1 LAIKLLIVDGHPIV
15 RAGIKKMLTGTGIK
29 VVADVSTGSDAIQS
43 VRKRKPDVVLMDF
56 RLPDD
61 NTLATL
67 GRIRLNEPELPL
79 LLYSGHDNPVWI
91 ARAVALGASGCLSK
105 TGTPKELIA
114 GIKTVVKG
122 EDLWTQTGLR
132 KLSGALVAPRLGVQW
147 EFSLTQ
153 REIQV
158 VQQIILGVTNQQIAD
173 ELEISDETVKEH
185 IQHVLRKLGLK
196 DRTQLAVWALRNG
209 LVE

>member
-1 LAIKLLIVDGHPIV
+1 MAIKLLIVDGHTID
-15 RAGIKKMLTGTGIK
+15 RAGIKKMLTGTGIQ
-29 VVADVSTGSDAIQS
+29 VVAEASTGSDAIQS

-61 NTLATL
+61 TELGTL
-67 GRIRLNEPELPL
+67 GRIRLNQPELPL
-79 LLYSGHDNPVWI
+79 LLYTGHDNPVWI
-91 ARAVALGASGCLSK
+91 ARAVAWGASGCLSK
-105 TGTPKELIA
+105 TCTPKELIA
-114 GIKTVVKG
+114 AIKTVVKG

-147 EFSLTQ
+147 EFSLSQ

-158 VQQIILGVTNQQIAD
+158 VQQIILGVTNQQIGD
-173 ELEISDETVKEH
+173 ELEISYETVKEH
-185 IQHVLRKLGLK
+185 VQHVLRKLGLN

-209 LVE
+209 SVE